1 MPLTGVTVGNALIIG
16 AHSNA
21 SFGQTLSSI
30 TEGSDTCAIDVSS
43 TSGSFPT
50 DADSIGHCFNV
61 STTTP
66 TVVAHFTGG
75 FGTCR
80 QVVYAV
86 VSAPLSSVDKTAT
99 NTTTAGA
106 VCNSGTTATTS
117 NAKDFVLA
125 MCSNPGTNTLSS
137 GPTNGFTELA
147 DPFLARLTPR
157 TWVPIRLARRAPP
170 GP

>member
-1 MPLTGVTVGNALIIG
+1 MGQGTGTGTTCGTTTVSVPLTGVTVGNALIIG

-66 TVVAHFTGG
+66 TVVAHFT
-75 FGTCR
+75 
-80 QVVYAV
+80 VA
-86 VSAPLSSVDKTAT
+86 SALVGRSSMQ
-99 NTTTAGA
+99 
-106 VCNSGTTATTS
+106 S
-117 NAKDFVLA
+117 
-125 MCSNPGTNTLSS
+125 
-137 GPTNGFTELA
+137 
-147 DPFLARLTPR
+147 
-157 TWVPIRLARRAPP
+157 
-170 GP
+170 